1 MVYVWLT
8 LLGLAA
14 GASGGLLGIGGSVVM
29 IPGMVILFG
38 SHQHH
43 LYQATAMIVHFFV
56 VGPSVLRHR
65 QARATFRP
73 VTRWMVPSAVVG
85 AIIGVVIS
93 ELHIFH
99 GDGQGYLQLGFAAF
113 LLYIVFYNLV
123 RLRSGSRLPD
133 MTEADSSSISPIK
146 IVSLVGLPAGLFGGL
161 LGVGGGLIAVPA
173 QQVGLKIP
181 LRNAI
186 ANSASMI
193 LWASIAGAIVK
204 NARLSAHGASVTESF
219 LLAAILAPTALIGA
233 YFTAARVHKWPV
245 SIIRTAF
252 VILLLYCAYRMIVAG
267 WGQVSGP

>member
-1 MVYVWLT
+1 MDYLWLI

-29 IPGMVILFG
+29 IPGLVILFG

-43 LYQATAMIVHFFV
+43 LYQAAAMIVHFFV
-56 VGPSVLRHR
+56 VGPSVVRHR

-99 GDGQGYLQLGFAAF
+99 GDGQGYLQLGFAVF
-113 LLYIVFYNLV
+113 LLYIVFYNLM
-123 RLRSGSRLPD
+123 RLHRGSHLPE
-133 MTEADSSSISPIK
+133 MTEADSSRISPTK
-146 IVSLVGLPAGLFGGL
+146 IVAMVGLPSGLFGGL

-204 NARLSAHGASVTESF
+204 NARLSEHGASFRQSL
-219 LLAAILAPTALIGA
+219 LLATILAPTAIIGA

-245 SIIRTAF
+245 GIIRTAF
-252 VILLLYCAYRMIVAG
+252 VILLLYCTYRMFAAG
-267 WGQVSGP
+267 WSQVSG